1 MTLSARPI
9 YMSIALAV
17 ALMTIGLL
25 VAGKDLLIPLA
36 VSVMIWYILNAL
48 AKAIDRIHFGM
59 LRMPGWLRM
68 TLAIISV
75 FLAIALLVE
84 MISNNISEVQQT
96 APSYQANLE
105 KIIDRVAATL
115 GFEQAPSVAQII
127 DQINFGE
134 AIRNFASAIAS
145 FAGGAGIILI
155 YIIFLLIEQQTFD
168 KKMRALFP
176 DAERE
181 ARMRALLQHMQERI
195 QTYIWIKTLMSLLTG
210 GISYV
215 VLILVGVDL
224 AGFWAFLIFLL
235 NYIPTIGSLL
245 GIIFPA
251 LLALVQFGAIFP
263 FVAVAALLGAT
274 QFLIGSVIEPRLMGK
289 SLNVS
294 ALVVILS
301 LALWGSIWG
310 VAGMFL
316 CVPITVI
323 GMIIFAHFPATR
335 PIAILLSNDGD
346 ILVAND
352 RR

>member
-1 MTLSARPI
+1 MTLAARPI
-9 YMSIALAV
+9 YMSMAFAV
-17 ALMTIGLL
+17 ALMAIGLL

-48 AKAIDRIHFGM
+48 ATAFDRIHFGM
-59 LRMPGWLRM
+59 LHLPGWLRM

-84 MISNNISEVQQT
+84 MISNNIADVQRA
-96 APSYQANLE
+96 APDYQVNLE
-105 KIIDRVAATL
+105 KIIDRVAAAF
-115 GFEQAPSVAQII
+115 GFEQAPSVAQVA
-127 DQINFGE
+127 DQINFGD
-134 AIRNFASAIAS
+134 AMRNFASAIAG
-145 FAGGAGIILI
+145 FAGGAGIILV
-155 YIIFLLIEQQTFD
+155 YVMFLLIEQQTFD

-176 DAERE
+176 DPERE
-181 ARMRALLQHMQERI
+181 ARVRKLLQHMQKRI
-195 QTYIWIKTLMSLLTG
+195 QTYIWIKTLMSLATG
-210 GISYV
+210 GVSYV
-215 VLILVGVDL
+215 VLIVVGVDL
-224 AGFWAFLIFLL
+224 AEFWAFIIFLL
-235 NYIPTIGSLL
+235 NYIPTVGSLI

-251 LLALVQFGAIFP
+251 LLTLVQFGAILP
-263 FVAVAALLGAT
+263 FIAVAALLGAT
-274 QFLIGSVIEPRLMGK
+274 QFLIGNVLEPRLMGK
-289 SLNVS
+289 SLNLS

-346 ILVAND
+346 ISIAED
-352 RR
+352 